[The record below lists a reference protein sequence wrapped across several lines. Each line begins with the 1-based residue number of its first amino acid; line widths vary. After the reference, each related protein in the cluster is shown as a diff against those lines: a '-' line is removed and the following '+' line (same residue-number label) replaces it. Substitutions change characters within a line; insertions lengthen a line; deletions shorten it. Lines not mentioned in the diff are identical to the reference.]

1 MSGRF
6 VLPVVRHVRW
16 QRVGRVGVEVG
27 AQVVRRHA
35 IAECFGN
42 GNDDIGRRNFDLDV
56 VQPTPDMDL
65 ADLRPRYLFADDPRQ
80 MRLTSGQLDCFF

>member
-35 IAECFGN
+35 VVEHLGDR
-42 GNDDIGRRNFDLDV
+42 DDHFRRRHLELRGVD
-56 VQPTPDMDL
+56 PSPDQRL
-65 ADLRPRYLFADDPRQ
+65 ADLGPRNDGRDRPGEGC
-80 MRLTSGQLDCFF
+80 LTTC